1 MKKHAM
7 NIIKFIKNKYRQ
19 HKYKQILP
27 SLDFEELVEIL
38 AEATKENN
46 NE

>member
-19 HKYKQILP
+19 HKYKQIAKLMGEP
-27 SLDFEELVEIL
+27 LNISPLL
-38 AEATKENN
+38 
-46 NE
+46 